1 MENREELVVGVVKKR
16 VAANNGPRSTEAA
29 VKRRES
35 REAGDSAPSKF
46 LRIPLPSRYGNMCW
60 NIPGKNFVCD
70 DSKML
75 CRSFIR
81 DNYCRSRVPC
91 ASSSKP

>member
-1 MENREELVVGVVKKR
+1 VVGVVKKR
-16 VAANNGPRSTEAA
+16 VAANDEPRSTEAA

-35 REAGDSAPSKF
+35 REPGDSAGAIPSSKF

-81 DNYCRSRVPC
+81 DNYLPV
-91 ASSSKP
+91 

>member
-1 MENREELVVGVVKKR
+1 VENRELVVGVVKKK

-35 REAGDSAPSKF
+35 REAGDSAADTFQVSQNTS
-46 LRIPLPSRYGNMCW
+46 PSRYGNMCW
-60 NIPGKNFVCD
+60 NIPGKTFVCD

-81 DNYCRSRVPC
+81 HNYLPV
-91 ASSSKP
+91 